1 MPYFEELRQGE
12 GTLLSVE
19 EAVASADDAG
29 GRMWIGVA
37 EPVRLRDYFLRLGAR
52 AEIVA
57 SDSGVVVLVESD
69 DLDVTAYL
77 DNWTTINGIQ
87 ASVTRTPAR
96 KPSAIGQVPSP
107 RPRLGDLL
115 LGKGMITEPQL
126 REGLSESYTSGE
138 LLGRIM
144 LRHRWIFEDEL
155 ARTLAEQLH
164 LPYVNI
170 RHTGVD
176 RATARMMPSETGI
189 HFAAIPLGFRADRVR
204 VAFADPCDDQAREAV
219 TAYFPHFDSVVSEL
233 SDIEQAWRM
242 MEHGNATF

>member
-1 MPYFEELRQGE
+1 MTQADACGSASRNLCGFGITSFDSVRMLR
-12 GTLLSVE
+12 S
-19 EAVASADDAG
+19 
-29 GRMWIGVA
+29 
-37 EPVRLRDYFLRLGAR
+37 LRVTAAL
-52 AEIVA
+52 
-57 SDSGVVVLVESD
+57 VVLVESD
-69 DLDVTAYL
+69 DLGVKAYL

-87 ASVTRTPAR
+87 ASVTQRPAR

-126 REGLSESYTSGE
+126 KEGLSESYTSGE

-164 LPYVNI
+164 LPYVNL

-176 RATARMMPSETGI
+176 HATRTHDAE
-189 HFAAIPLGFRADRVR
+189 
-204 VAFADPCDDQAREAV
+204 
-219 TAYFPHFDSVVSEL
+219 
-233 SDIEQAWRM
+233 
-242 MEHGNATF
+242 